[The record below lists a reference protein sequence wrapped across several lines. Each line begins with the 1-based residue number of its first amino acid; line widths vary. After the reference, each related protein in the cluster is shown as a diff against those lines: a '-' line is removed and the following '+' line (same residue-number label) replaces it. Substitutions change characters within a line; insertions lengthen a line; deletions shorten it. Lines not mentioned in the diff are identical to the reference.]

1 VTKLNNTCR
10 RALEGAA
17 GMCLSRT
24 NYNVE
29 VEHWLLKLLEPANT
43 DLTKI
48 LRHYGVDSGR
58 VTRELTRSLDHLK
71 TGNARAPELS
81 LEVFDLMREAWVL
94 TSLEYSS
101 FRIRS
106 GYLLAAALTERGLS
120 QRIQGASPEL
130 NKISGEK
137 LQKEVREL
145 IGGTIED
152 EAEIGEAPAAEG
164 APGQPG
170 VPSPG
175 SKTPALDQFTL
186 NLTERARKGE
196 IDPVI
201 GRDFEI
207 RQVIDILTRRRQNNP
222 ILTGEAG
229 VGKTAV
235 VEGFALRIVAGD
247 VPASLRNVAVRTLDL
262 GLLQAGAGVKGEF
275 ENRLKSVIA
284 EVKASPQPI
293 ILFIDEAHTII
304 GAGGAAGQG
313 DAANL
318 LKPALARGELRT
330 VAATTWME
338 YKKYFETDAALKR
351 RFQVVKVDEPDEE
364 RAIRM
369 MRGLNAVLE
378 KHHKVEILEEAVADA
393 VRLSHR
399 YITDRQLP
407 DKCVSLLDTACAKVA
422 LGQSATPAA
431 LEDCRREIEHLDVEL
446 GILER
451 EQAVGATHSE
461 RLQELA
467 DKKQATQTRLTALEK
482 RWTDEKKLVEEI
494 QKLRTKLSGHAK
506 AADKDGKAGAPES
519 RPPEETPR
527 PQPPAG
533 SFARGAA
540 EKESAPVRL
549 KPEEEQRTKVE
560 LAEKEKEL
568 RNLQGETPLVQPVVD
583 GQAVA
588 EVVSGW
594 TGIPLGK
601 MVRDEIKTVLTL
613 RERLEER
620 IIGQSHALEAIAQ
633 RIRTARANLLDPRRP
648 IGVFMMVGP
657 SGVGKTETA
666 MALADILYGG
676 DRNMVVINMSEYKED
691 HKISRLTGSAPG
703 YVGYGEG
710 GVLTEAVRRKPYS
723 IVLLDEVEKANVA
736 VQEIFYQV
744 FDKGMLQDDKGQEVN
759 FKNTIIILTS
769 NVGTDTIMKLCADPD
784 TMPDSVGLGEA
795 LRPDL
800 LKAFKPAL
808 LGRINVVPY
817 FPLSD
822 EVIRQIIKLQLKRIG
837 DRMRENHKAAF
848 SYDDALLATIAGRC
862 KEVESGARNVDHIIT
877 GTLLPEISR
886 EFLSR
891 MAEGRPVERAH
902 VTVDGDGKFVYQIS

>member
-1 VTKLNNTCR
+1 MTCETVRRPAVPDINLKSLVNKLNATCR

-17 GMCLSRT
+17 GLCVSRT

-29 VEHWLLKLLEPANT
+29 LEHWLIKLLEPTDT
-43 DLTKI
+43 DLPRI
-48 LRHYGVDSGR
+48 LKQYDVDISR
-58 VTRELTRSLDHLK
+58 VTRDLTRSLDGLK
-71 TGNARAPELS
+71 RGNARAPELS
-81 LEVFDLMREAWVL
+81 LDLIDLMREAWVL
-94 TSLEYSS
+94 ASLEYGAN
-101 FRIRS
+101 RLRS
-106 GYLLAAALTERGLS
+106 GYLLAALLQDRKLRP
-120 QRIQGASPEL
+120 RICTSSREL
-130 NKISGEK
+130 EKISGEA
-137 LQKEVREL
+137 LHREL
-145 IGGTIED
+145 RTLIAGSAEEEAGT
-152 EAEIGEAPAAEG
+152 AEPSADGPGTPA
-164 APGQPG
+164 
-170 VPSPG
+170 PG

-196 IDPVI
+196 IDPVV
-201 GRDFEI
+201 GRDAEI
-207 RQVIDILTRRRQNNP
+207 RQVMDILTRRRQNNP

-235 VEGFALRIVAGD
+235 VEGFARRIVAGD
-247 VPASLRNVAVRTLDL
+247 VPPSLKNVAVRTLDL

-330 VAATTWME
+330 VAATTWAE
-338 YKKYFETDAALKR
+338 YKKFFETDAALKR

-369 MRGLNAVLE
+369 MRGLADTLE
-378 KHHKVEILEEAVADA
+378 KHHKVRILDEAVADA
-393 VRLSHR
+393 VKLSHR

-422 LGQSATPAA
+422 LGQSATPPAI
-431 LEDCRREIEHLDVEL
+431 EDCRHTIEYLDIEI
-446 GILER
+446 GILNR
-451 EQAVGATHSE
+451 EEAVGADHE
-461 RLQELA
+461 PRLQERRDQKKAAEDQLA
-467 DKKQATQTRLTALEK
+467 VLEK
-482 RWTDEKKLVEEI
+482 RWQEETKLVENI
-494 QKLRTKLSGHAK
+494 QKLRSQLETASTDSKAKLSSDQQRK
-506 AADKDGKAGAPES
+506 
-519 RPPEETPR
+519 
-527 PQPPAG
+527 
-533 SFARGAA
+533 
-540 EKESAPVRL
+540 VR
-549 KPEEEQRTKVE
+549 EE
-560 LAEKEKEL
+560 LAGLQADLKK
-568 RNLQGETPLVQPVVD
+568 LQGETPLIQPVVTS
-583 GQAVA
+583 QAVA
-588 EVVSGW
+588 EVVAGW
-594 TGIPLGK
+594 TGIPVGR
-601 MVRDEIKTVLTL
+601 MVLNEIKTILNL
-613 RERLEER
+613 KEKLEER
-620 IIGQSHALEAIAQ
+620 IIGQSHALDAVAQ
-633 RIRTARANLLDPRRP
+633 RIRTSRAGMADPRRP
-648 IGVFMMVGP
+648 IGVFLMVGP

-666 MALADILYGG
+666 VALSDILYGG

-744 FDKGMLQDDKGQEVN
+744 FDKGMLQDDKRNEVD

-784 TMPDSVGLGEA
+784 TMPDATGLAEA

-808 LGRINVVPY
+808 LGRLTIVPY
-817 FPLSD
+817 FPLAD
-822 EVIRQIIKLQLKRIG
+822 DVMRRIIELQLRRIG
-837 DRMRENHKAAF
+837 DRLRVNHRASF
-848 SYDDALLATIAGRC
+848 SYDDALVSAVAGRC
-862 KEVESGARNVDHIIT
+862 KEVESGARNVDHILT

-886 EFLSR
+886 EFLTR
-891 MAEGRPVERAH
+891 LAEGRPVERVH
-902 VTVDGDGKFVYQIS
+902 VGVGGEGKFVYRMD